1 MVWVHAI
8 FGYPY
13 SKSTHHTC
21 TRAMKMLQPGSLPN
35 IRIWLLCVCFWDGII
50 SQIASTCTNVDPAH
64 RIKETN
70 ETQHQHF
77 VKTPIFLTA
86 SILRYLVVCS
96 NNCSFSQ
103 HETCEAKSL
112 KNVTYVSPLR
122 STVMHNSMPC
132 PWIARWSAL
141 PLRLE
146 AGARLYSTCCS
157 SPCLNHERKWNW
169 EWFW

>member
-146 AGARLYSTCCS
+146 AGAALQYVLLISVS
-157 SPCLNHERKWNW
+157 
-169 EWFW
+169 